1 MKINIKNYVTREQEE
16 LKKHLDLHYP
26 PKLLILQLGD
36 DAASNSYIKG
46 KMNDAKEC
54 GIIATLFKTDSYREM
69 LSFVSS
75 NHSNYDG
82 FILQEPNG
90 LTKTERQ
97 GIYKCFTP
105 SQDVDGFKKDS
116 KHSPC
121 TPKGI
126 MDVIAEFY
134 PKEDLHGETAVVIG
148 RGELVGAPLVPMLI
162 EKGCTVISCNSKTKN
177 LKELTKM
184 ADIVITAVGKQNLV
198 TREMLRD
205 GAFVLDA
212 GIAFD
217 ENGKLCG
224 DCDKKLYDDPQ
235 IAISTVPGGI
245 GLTTRLALM
254 KNVYSS
260 AGLIPKAR

>member
-1 MKINIKNYVTREQEE
+1 MKINIKDYVAREKEE
-16 LKKHLDLHYP
+16 IRKCKDVYYP
-26 PKLLILQLGD
+26 PKLLILQLGND
-36 DAASNSYIKG
+36 PASNSYING

-54 GIIATLFKTDSYREM
+54 GIVATLFKTDSYKEM

-75 NHSNYDG
+75 NHSNYDS
-82 FILQEPNG
+82 FILQEPSG
-90 LTKTERQ
+90 LTEQERKK
-97 GIYKCFTP
+97 IYKCFT
-105 SQDVDGFKKDS
+105 SKQDVDGFKKDS
-116 KHSPC
+116 DHSPC
-121 TPKGI
+121 TPQGI

-177 LKELTKM
+177 LEELTKI

-212 GIAFD
+212 GITFD

-254 KNVYSS
+254 KNVCRS
-260 AGLIPKAR
+260 AGVSPKAR